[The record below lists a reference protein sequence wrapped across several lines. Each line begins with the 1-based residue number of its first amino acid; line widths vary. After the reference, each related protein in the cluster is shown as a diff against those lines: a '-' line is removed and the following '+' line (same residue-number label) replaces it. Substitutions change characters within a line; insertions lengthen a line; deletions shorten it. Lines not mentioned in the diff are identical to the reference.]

1 MRDIIVSLAILSML
15 PVCFRKPFLG
25 LALFSL
31 MAYLRVQDL
40 TWGFARHQRW
50 SFYIAVV
57 TFAGFVAMRGQK
69 RFMQADIRCWIM
81 IGLAIVVPVGI
92 LASGAAHPRDIK
104 SVTEFGKI
112 ITIALFTTGIVTRRD
127 HLRVLVWVIAFSF
140 GFYGM
145 RSGVSGI
152 LSGGNLQI
160 LQGPGGM
167 MADNNDFAMALC
179 MGLPL
184 MYYIGIS
191 EKSILVRRM
200 LLTVVPMTMITI
212 ILTHSRGAFL
222 AMSCTVFMLVW
233 RSKNRLAGMTAG
245 LLLVISG
252 IILAP
257 DSYTERLSTLQN
269 VEEDGSAMGRLRAW
283 RTAGEMIK
291 GNPILGVGFGKFE
304 HNYDRYDP
312 NRVEGRPSGSRVAH
326 NSYLQIWAECGTPA
340 FLMYFSLIILS
351 LADVWRVRKEAK
363 VRYFSSWILNY
374 CNMFE
379 GTMIAFSVGAMF
391 LNRAHFDLFYHL
403 VAIIVCFGT
412 IARAEMREMSL
423 RPTTTSTGE
432 RGSLVPVTRP
442 GFGAHNP
449 GLVATRNTGFR
460 NTSLVERV

>member
-1 MRDIIVSLAILSML
+1 MRDVIVSLVILSML

-57 TFAGFVAMRGQK
+57 TFAGFFAMRGQK
-69 RFMQADIRCWIM
+69 RFMQNDIRCWVM
-81 IGLAIVVPVGI
+81 IGLSLVVPIGI
-92 LASGAAHPRDIK
+92 LASGTAHPRDIK
-104 SVTEFGKI
+104 GITEFGKI
-112 ITIALFTTGIVTRRD
+112 ITVALFTTGIVTRRD
-127 HLRVLVWVIAFSF
+127 HLRVLVWVVAFSF

-145 RSGVSGI
+145 RSGISGI
-152 LSGGNLQI
+152 LSGGSLQI

-184 MYYIGIS
+184 MFHIGLS
-191 EKSILVRRM
+191 EKSALVRRM
-200 LLTVVPMTMITI
+200 LLTMVPMTMITI

-222 AMSCTVFMLVW
+222 ALSCTVFLLVW
-233 RSKNRLAGMTAG
+233 RSHNRLAGMSAG
-245 LLLVISG
+245 ILLVLSG
-252 IILAP
+252 LILAP
-257 DSYTERLSTLQN
+257 ASYTERLGTLSN
-269 VEEDGSAMGRLRAW
+269 VEEDGSAMGRLDAW

-304 HNYDRYDP
+304 DNYERYDP
-312 NRVEGRPSGSRVAH
+312 KRVEGRASGSRVAH

-340 FLMYFSLIILS
+340 FLMYLSLILLS
-351 LADVWRVRKEAK
+351 FVDVWRVRKEART
-363 VRYFSSWILNY
+363 RYFSSWILNY
-374 CNMFE
+374 CTMFE
-379 GTMIAFSVGAMF
+379 CTLLAFSVGAMF
-391 LNRAHFDLFYHL
+391 LNRAHFDLFYHM

-412 IARAEMREMSL
+412 IARAEMRTMSV
-423 RPTTTSTGE
+423 RPAQTSG
-432 RGSLVPVTRP
+432 RGMLVPLSQP

-449 GLVATRNTGFR
+449 GLVSSRHSGFR
-460 NTSLVERV
+460 NTQLVNRA

>member
-1 MRDIIVSLAILSML
+1 MRDVIVSLAILSML

-57 TFAGFVAMRGQK
+57 TFAGFVAMRGHK
-69 RFMQADIRCWIM
+69 KFMLNDIRCWVM
-81 IGLAIVVPVGI
+81 VGLAIAVPVGI
-92 LASGAAHPRDIK
+92 AASGNASPGDIK
-104 SVTEFGKI
+104 GVTEFGKI

-184 MYYIGIS
+184 MFHIALS
-191 EKSILVRRM
+191 EKSAVVRRM
-200 LLTVVPMTMITI
+200 LLAMVPMTMITI

-222 AMSCTVFMLVW
+222 AMSCVIFLLIW
-233 RSKNRLAGMTAG
+233 RSRNRLAGMSAG
-245 LLLVISG
+245 LLLVVSG
-252 IILAP
+252 VLLAP
-257 DSYTERLSTLQN
+257 DSYTERLSTLRN
-269 VEEDGSAMGRLRAW
+269 VEEDGSAQGRLAAW
-283 RTAGEMIK
+283 ATAAEMIK

-304 HNYDRYDP
+304 MNYDRYDP
-312 NRVEGRPSGSRVAH
+312 SHVDGKTSGSRVAH

-351 LADVWRVRKEAK
+351 FIDVWRVRKEAK

-379 GTMIAFSVGAMF
+379 GTMLAFTVGAMF

-403 VAIIVCFGT
+403 VAIIVCFGQ
-412 IARAEMREMSL
+412 IAREEMRNLSV
-423 RPTTTSTGE
+423 RPTVTSNDE
-432 RGSLVPVTRP
+432 RGALVPVVKP
-442 GFGAHNP
+442 GFGAHNA
-449 GLVATRNTGFR
+449 GLIAGRHSGFR
-460 NTSLVERV
+460 NTPAVNRV